1 MNQPLFWILFI
12 LFVVAMLGLDLGLHR
27 RSQLISLRK
36 ALIWSAAWFG
46 LAAAFAALIYF
57 WQGRIAT
64 LEFTTAYVIE
74 LSLSVDNL
82 FIFLLIFRYFRVP
95 AGDQH
100 KALFWGVI
108 GAILMRGIFIVIG
121 VGLFRKFGWVI
132 YFFGALLIYSGI
144 RFATKGDSEVNPEKS
159 WMLKL
164 FRRFIPVTDEVE
176 GDKFFVRRARLYATP
191 LLLVLLLIETTDVLF
206 ATDSIPAV
214 LAITLDVGIIF
225 TSNVFAILGLRS
237 MYFALAGMMGVF
249 KYLHYGLSAVLIFV
263 GTKMLIG
270 HYYQMPTNIALIT
283 VSAILLASVVAS
295 VSEKRKEL

>member
-1 MNQPLFWILFI
+1 
-12 LFVVAMLGLDLGLHR
+12 MLGLDLGLHK
-27 RSQLISLRK
+27 RSKVISLRK
-36 ALIWSAAWFG
+36 ALIWSAIWVG
-46 LAAAFAALIYF
+46 LAVGFAAVLYF

-100 KALFWGVI
+100 KVLFWGII
-108 GAILMRGIFIVIG
+108 GAIMMRGIFIVTG

-144 RFATKGDSEVNPEKS
+144 RFATQGDAEIHPEKS
-159 WMLKL
+159 WMLAL
-164 FRRFIPVTDEVE
+164 FRRFIPVTDDFE
-176 GDKFFVRRARLYATP
+176 GDKFFVRRSRLHATP
-191 LLLVLLLIETTDVLF
+191 LLIVLLLIETTDVLF

-214 LAITLDVGIIF
+214 LAITLNVVIVL
-225 TSNVFAILGLRS
+225 TSNIFAILGLRS
-237 MYFALAGMMGVF
+237 MYFALAGMMEMF

-270 HYYQMPTNIALIT
+270 HYYQISTSIALTT
-283 VSAILLASVVAS
+283 VGIILLASVMAS
-295 VSEKRKEL
+295 VLPKRKKL

>member
-1 MNQPLFWILFI
+1 
-12 LFVVAMLGLDLGLHR
+12 MLGLDLGLHK
-27 RSQLISLRK
+27 RSQAISLHK
-36 ALIWSAAWFG
+36 ALMWSAVWVT
-46 LAAAFAALIYF
+46 LAVAFAAVLYF

-100 KALFWGVI
+100 KVLFWGII
-108 GAILMRGIFIVIG
+108 GAIVMRGIFIVTG
-121 VGLFRKFGWVI
+121 VGLFQKFNWVI
-132 YFFGALLIYSGI
+132 YLFGALLIYSGI
-144 RFATKGDSEVNPEKS
+144 RFATEGDAEIHPEKS
-159 WMLKL
+159 WILKL
-164 FRRFIPVTDEVE
+164 FRRFVPVTEE
-176 GDKFFVRRARLYATP
+176 FESDKFLVRRSRLYATP

-214 LAITLDVGIIF
+214 LAITLNVVIIF
-225 TSNVFAILGLRS
+225 TSNIFAILGLRS
-237 MYFALAGMMGVF
+237 MYFALAGMMEIF

-270 HYYQMPTNIALIT
+270 HYYLVSTRVALIT
-283 VSAILLASVVAS
+283 VGAILLASVVAS
-295 VSEKRKEL
+295 VSGTKQEL